1 VSERI
6 LVIKLGSF
14 ADVLLSMGELR
25 AVDDR
30 HPDAEIAVLT
40 RKPYKRI
47 YDRCPWVNE
56 VIVDPTLPR
65 WRPDYL
71 WSLGRELG
79 SDFAYVFDLQRNRRT
94 GFCRRWLA
102 VGKVPWFGERGDT
115 SPAIEAYLRWQNGV
129 DARPPAPL
137 EDPGLSWMAE
147 DSSRLLAGAGV
158 ESPYVL
164 LMPGAAARHQRRKCW
179 PHYAELA
186 EALIRRGVSVVTAP
200 EPDDTEACGKVPG
213 ATLFNPDGRWL
224 DFFQLAG
231 VQQVAAYCV
240 GNDSGPTHL
249 VALIGAPTLGLIG
262 GGDADRLVRNVE
274 RKAATCLRER
284 QVADISVAQ
293 VLDRILPLPEHPA
306 A

>member
-1 VSERI
+1 
-6 LVIKLGSF
+6 L
-14 ADVLLSMGELR
+14 
-25 AVDDR
+25 
-30 HPDAEIAVLT
+30 
-40 RKPYKRI
+40 
-47 YDRCPWVNE
+47 
-56 VIVDPTLPR
+56 
-65 WRPDYL
+65 
-71 WSLGRELG
+71 
-79 SDFAYVFDLQRNRRT
+79 
-94 GFCRRWLA
+94 
-102 VGKVPWFGERGDT
+102 
-115 SPAIEAYLRWQNGV
+115 
-129 DARPPAPL
+129 
-137 EDPGLSWMAE
+137 
-147 DSSRLLAGAGV
+147 
-158 ESPYVL
+158 
-164 LMPGAAARHQRRKCW
+164 
-179 PHYAELA
+179 
-186 EALIRRGVSVVTAP
+186 
-200 EPDDTEACGKVPG
+200 PG